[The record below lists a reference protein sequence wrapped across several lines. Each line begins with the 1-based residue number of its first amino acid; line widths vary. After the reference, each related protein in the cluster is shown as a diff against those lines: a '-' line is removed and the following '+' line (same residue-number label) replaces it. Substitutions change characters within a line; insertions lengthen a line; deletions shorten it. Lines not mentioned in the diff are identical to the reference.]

1 MKERKKRIV
10 NTSSK
15 EENTIYSNIKNTSY
29 SEEDKARLKVATERL
44 NALLEEEQVSQ
55 VELASILNI
64 SSGAMSKYTTGS
76 GFINVEFLPRFAKF
90 FDVSTDYLLG
100 ISEVKKHSNNELN
113 KRFGLNDN
121 AIDMLDVSFP
131 KESINAI
138 FDNDRESINYLFETI
153 KDYKDEIKKF
163 KKLTDNKAND
173 LDIGFAKHNVTIAK
187 YCMQDAFLDL
197 INENI
202 NR

>member
-153 KDYKDEIKKF
+153 KDYKDEIKKL
-163 KKLTDNKAND
+163 KK
-173 LDIGFAKHNVTIAK
+173 
-187 YCMQDAFLDL
+187 
-197 INENI
+197 
-202 NR
+202 